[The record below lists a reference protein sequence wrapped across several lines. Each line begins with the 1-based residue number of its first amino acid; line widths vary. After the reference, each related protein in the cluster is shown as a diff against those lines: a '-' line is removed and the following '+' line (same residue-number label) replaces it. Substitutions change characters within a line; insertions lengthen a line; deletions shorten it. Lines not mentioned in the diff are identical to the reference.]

1 VDDLE
6 DVDDSFT
13 TYERLFLACNRKRND
28 YLESKIRQ
36 SAESEVDAV
45 GLCAAVHVRNL
56 AWIPDE
62 TAAALEGL
70 WLYYMPVLKPKQ
82 LQVFFRRAEQLQS
95 LSITG
100 CRLTTEDL
108 LLFFKQGLL
117 PNLLHL
123 EGDAKFTDRVIAAL
137 ASCPRLETLV
147 FCAVNSA
154 QTDMGFQ
161 DLVDNQG
168 AKALRLVDAGANR
181 QFESSTLSK
190 CFLEEILPLDNV
202 LLLNMT
208 TGTPRPA
215 FDPHVAYA
223 VLPIKDMSL
232 CEVLMSLQRYEVL
245 DLEADTWD
253 MPALKT
259 CLLEAGFTLAEE
271 SKRMAALRIADS
283 QEGLRHRLQRERL
296 SGAISLL
303 EMKRLLDRVGHPL
316 DPPIQHPPAHKEIV
330 LEAVPKAI
338 STAAVQCDAAARG
351 VTGASA
357 VRDSISHANTAD
369 GARGVAEPA
378 AANTDTPVIATVTA
392 STNAAVTAGTADADT
407 ADGARGVAEP
417 DDSTAM
423 AGDIAANATT
433 DPAAIIDSAVTVTGG
448 QLEHD
453 VQSEEVEEGD
463 YQSDYQE
470 MDEVEDEGEG
480 EGDSTLG
487 REMAGGEG
495 RWTSLEHEV
504 FLQALQKF
512 GKVASHYTSLLSLL
526 STLVLS
532 LRAPPPLPLHLSLL
546 FLLTFPSSLLAVCS
560 PCPGVEEGGRHG
572 QNAHCGADKIARA
585 EVLP

>member
-1 VDDLE
+1 MVRTRTVVQTKSHAQKYFHKQSKGQGAGAGAVADA
-6 DVDDSFT
+6 STAHAIT
-13 TYERLFLACNRKRND
+13 T
-28 YLESKIRQ
+28 
-36 SAESEVDAV
+36 DATIAY
-45 GLCAAVHVRNL
+45 AAVS
-56 AWIPDE
+56 AASAA
-62 TAAALEGL
+62 TA
-70 WLYYMPVLKPKQ
+70 VT
-82 LQVFFRRAEQLQS
+82 V
-95 LSITG
+95 ITG
-100 CRLTTEDL
+100 AKTVAAGTT
-108 LLFFKQGLL
+108 
-117 PNLLHL
+117 
-123 EGDAKFTDRVIAAL
+123 IAYA
-137 ASCPRLETLV
+137 AGT
-147 FCAVNSA
+147 AVTA
-154 QTDMGFQ
+154 DT
-161 DLVDNQG
+161 
-168 AKALRLVDAGANR
+168 ADAG
-181 QFESSTLSK
+181 
-190 CFLEEILPLDNV
+190 
-202 LLLNMT
+202 T
-208 TGTPRPA
+208 T
-215 FDPHVAYA
+215 
-223 VLPIKDMSL
+223 
-232 CEVLMSLQRYEVL
+232 
-245 DLEADTWD
+245 
-253 MPALKT
+253 
-259 CLLEAGFTLAEE
+259 
-271 SKRMAALRIADS
+271 
-283 QEGLRHRLQRERL
+283 
-296 SGAISLL
+296 
-303 EMKRLLDRVGHPL
+303 
-316 DPPIQHPPAHKEIV
+316 
-330 LEAVPKAI
+330 
-338 STAAVQCDAAARG
+338 
-351 VTGASA
+351 
-357 VRDSISHANTAD
+357 
-369 GARGVAEPA
+369 